1 MPSADLFPDTV
12 EPDTIKDAQPYAVM
26 VPLPLPGPLD
36 YLSAEPLKPGDYVA
50 VTVSGR
56 ETVGVVWGAGEG
68 TAKKLK
74 PVLRCL
80 DLPPMPDEMRAFIDR
95 SARYTLT
102 PPGMMLRQAT
112 RAPGLLEPEKPRL
125 VFVRG
130 NETPHPLT
138 DARQRV
144 LDAVIAS
151 PGLSS
156 SDLAREAGVSGSVVK
171 GLVEA
176 GALLPQSAP
185 QDRPP
190 PRLDPSHRIAKLS
203 AEQREASDAIAGS
216 VAAGKFET
224 LLLEGITG
232 SGKTETYLEAVA
244 ACIAEGR
251 QALVLL
257 PEIALTADFIRRM
270 RERFGAPP
278 VEWHS
283 GVTPAMRRRAWKA
296 VARGQAQV
304 VAGARSALFL
314 PFTDLALIV
323 VDEEHDQSYKQDDIV
338 HYQARD
344 LSVLRASY
352 EGATCVLASATPSL
366 ESWINAETGRY
377 RLLTLKE
384 RHGNAVLPFLSAVD
398 LRADPPEKGSWLSP
412 VLVDAVTETLSRGEQ
427 ALFFLNRRGY
437 APLTL
442 CRKCGWRAGC
452 GQCSAWLVEHRAQS
466 VLLCHQCGWRERFPA
481 TCPDCGS
488 EDTLAACGPGVERIA
503 EEAAERFPLA
513 RIATL
518 SSDQT
523 PDPRVLQDQINSI
536 AKGEADIIVGTQ
548 IVAKG
553 HNFPLLTLVGVVDAD
568 LGLAGGD
575 LRAAERTFQLLNQVA
590 GRAGRA
596 EKPGRAMLQTSQPD
610 HPVLKAILD
619 SDAERF
625 RTRLAEER
633 KQARMPPYARLLA
646 VIVQGEDEEK
656 VWAVARDLAAHAG
669 LLTGAGVD
677 VFGPAPAPFA
687 MLRGK
692 HRVRLLLRMPRNA
705 DHAALIPVW
714 RDAVSIPS
722 QVRVVFDVDPYSF
735 L

>member
-1 MPSADLFPDTV
+1 MPADLFTDPD
-12 EPDTIKDAQPYAVM
+12 ARPYAVM

-36 YLSAEPLKPGDYVA
+36 YLSAEPLVPGDYVA

-56 ETVGVVWGAGEG
+56 ETIGVVWGEG
-68 TAKKLK
+68 TGDALKLK
-74 PVLRCL
+74 SILRRL
-80 DLPPMPDEMRAFIDR
+80 DLPPMPEAMRGLIDR
-95 SARYTLT
+95 AARYTLT

-112 RAPGLLEPEKPRL
+112 RAPGLLEPETPRIVL
-125 VFVRG
+125 VRG
-130 NETPHPLT
+130 PGEPETMT
-138 DARQRV
+138 GARRRV
-144 LDAVIAS
+144 LEAVEAA
-151 PGLSS
+151 PGLSAA
-156 SDLAREAGVSGSVVK
+156 DLAREAGVSPGVVK

-176 GALLPQSAP
+176 GALQAHQAP

-190 PRLDPSHRIAKLS
+190 PRLDPEFRVAKLN
-203 AEQREASDAIAGS
+203 AEQAEASEAMTDSIA
-216 VAAGKFET
+216 ARTFEA
-224 LLLEGITG
+224 LLLDGITG

-244 ACIAEGR
+244 ACIRVGR
-251 QALVLL
+251 QALILL

-283 GVTPAMRRRAWKA
+283 GVTPAARRRAWKA

-314 PFTDLALIV
+314 PFSELALIV

-344 LSVLRASY
+344 IAVLRAAQ
-352 EGATCVLASATPSL
+352 EECTIVLASATPSL
-366 ESWINAETGRY
+366 ESSINADAGKY
-377 RLLTLKE
+377 RRLTLRE
-384 RHGNAVLPFLSAVD
+384 RHGPAILPFLSAID

-412 VLVDAVTETLSRGEQ
+412 ELVGATRDVIARGEQ
-427 ALFFLNRRGY
+427 ALYFLNRRGY

-452 GQCSAWLVEHRAQS
+452 TQCSAWLVEHRARGT
-466 VLLCHQCGWRERFPA
+466 LLCHQCGWREPFPQV
-481 TCPDCGS
+481 CPECGTDDS
-488 EDTLAACGPGVERIA
+488 LAACGPGVERIA
-503 EEAAERFPLA
+503 EEARERFPLA
-513 RIATL
+513 RVETL

-523 PDPRVLQDQINSI
+523 PDPRALQDQITSI
-536 AKGEADIIVGTQ
+536 AQGGADIIVGTQ

-596 EKPGRAMLQTSQPD
+596 EKPGRAMLQTSMPD
-610 HPVLKAILD
+610 HPVLSAILGG
-619 SDAERF
+619 DAPRF
-625 RTRLAEER
+625 RARLAEER
-633 KQARMPPYARLLA
+633 QQARMPPYTRLIA

-656 VWAVARDLAAHAG
+656 VWQVARDLAAAG
-669 LLTGAGVD
+669 SILTEAGID
-677 VFGPAPAPFA
+677 IFGPAPAPYA

-692 HRVRLLLRMPRNA
+692 HRVRMLLRMARRV
-705 DHAALIPVW
+705 DHARLVPLW
-714 RDAVSIPS
+714 RDAVKVPS
-722 QVRVVFDVDPYSF
+722 GTRIILDVDPYSF

>member
-1 MPSADLFPDTV
+1 LPADLFTDPDAR
-12 EPDTIKDAQPYAVM
+12 PFAVM

-36 YLSAEPLKPGDYVA
+36 YLSAEPLAPGDYVA

-56 ETVGVVWGAGEG
+56 ETIGVVWGEG
-68 TAKKLK
+68 TGDALKLK
-74 PVLRCL
+74 PILRRL
-80 DLPPMPDEMRAFIDR
+80 DLPPMPEAMRGLVDR
-95 SARYTLT
+95 AARYTLT

-112 RAPGLLEPEKPRL
+112 RAPGLLEPETPRVVL
-125 VFVRG
+125 VRG
-130 NETPHPLT
+130 AGEPQTLT
-138 DARQRV
+138 DARRRV
-144 LDAVIAS
+144 LEAVVAA
-151 PGLSS
+151 PGLSAA
-156 SDLAREAGVSGSVVK
+156 DLAREAGVSAGVVK

-176 GALLPQSAP
+176 GALDVRQAP

-190 PRLDPSHRIAKLS
+190 PRLDPQFRVAKLN
-203 AEQREASDAIAGS
+203 AEQAEASEAMTDSIA
-216 VAAGKFET
+216 ARTFEA
-224 LLLEGITG
+224 LLLDGVTG

-244 ACIAEGR
+244 ACIRAGR
-251 QALVLL
+251 QALILL

-283 GVTPAMRRRAWKA
+283 GVTPAARRRAWKA

-314 PFTDLALIV
+314 PFSDLALIV

-344 LSVLRASY
+344 IAVLRAAQ
-352 EGATCVLASATPSL
+352 EKCTIVLASATPSL
-366 ESWINAETGRY
+366 ESSINADAGKY
-377 RLLTLKE
+377 RRLTLRE
-384 RHGNAVLPFLSAVD
+384 RHGPAILPFLSAID
-398 LRADPPEKGSWLSP
+398 LRADPPEKGTWLSP
-412 VLVDAVTETLSRGEQ
+412 ELVGATRDVIARGEQ
-427 ALFFLNRRGY
+427 ALYFLNRRGY

-452 GQCSAWLVEHRAQS
+452 TQCSAWLVEHRARGT
-466 VLLCHQCGWRERFPA
+466 LLCHQCGWREPFPQV
-481 TCPDCGS
+481 CPECGTGDS
-488 EDTLAACGPGVERIA
+488 LAACGPGVERIA
-503 EEAAERFPLA
+503 EEARERFPLA
-513 RIATL
+513 RVETL

-523 PDPRVLQDQINSI
+523 PDPRALQDQISAI
-536 AKGEADIIVGTQ
+536 AAGGADIVVGTQ

-596 EKPGRAMLQTSQPD
+596 EKPGRAMLQTSMPD
-610 HPVLKAILD
+610 HPVLQAILGG
-619 SDAERF
+619 DAPRF
-625 RTRLAEER
+625 RQRLAEER
-633 KQARMPPYARLLA
+633 QQARMPPYTRLIA
-646 VIVQGEDEEK
+646 IIVQGEDEER
-656 VWAVARDLAAHAG
+656 VWQVARDLAAAG
-669 LLTGAGVD
+669 TLLTEAGID
-677 VFGPAPAPFA
+677 IFGPAPAPYA

-692 HRVRLLLRMPRNA
+692 HRVRMLLRMARRV
-705 DHAALIPVW
+705 DHARHVPAW
-714 RDAVSIPS
+714 REKVKVPS
-722 QVRVVFDVDPYSF
+722 GVRVIFDVDPYSF